1 MKVMQFFEVGL
12 LMDICRKYNLFT
24 AGTDEEYSALYRW
37 NNKPYTD
44 ESLFEIA
51 EYIKGYSDDTYAIED
66 IAGTILR
73 EGIIRYIE
81 N

>member
-12 LMDICRKYNLFT
+12 LMDICRKYKLFT
-24 AGTDEEYSALYRW
+24 AGTDEEYGGLYRW